1 MSKVKASGN
10 SRYELLYII
19 SNEFS
24 EDEVK
29 PIAEKVNNLIK
40 DNQGEIIRAEEWGK
54 KRLAYHIKKFQY
66 GYYNLVEFNLPGSSL
81 AKVERSIR
89 LANDI
94 LRHQI
99 VRKDPRKA
107 VKPRVVRET
116 EVVKPVKK
124 EEKTEKEKITDLKDL
139 DEKLDRILET
149 SDLI

>member
-1 MSKVKASGN
+1 MSKVKPSGN
-10 SRYELLYII
+10 PRYELLYII

-29 PIAEKVNNLIK
+29 PIALKVGNFIK
-40 DNQGEIIRAEEWGK
+40 EGGGEIIRAEEWGK
-54 KRLAYHIKKFQY
+54 KRLAYQIKKFNY
-66 GYYNLVEFNLPGSSL
+66 GYYNLVEFNLPGANL
-81 AKVERSIR
+81 AKLERSIR

-107 VKPRVVRET
+107 VKPRAIREA
-116 EVVKPVKK
+116 EIVKPVK
-124 EEKTEKEKITDLKDL
+124 EEKLEKEKRTDLKDL

-149 SDLI
+149 SDLL

>member
-1 MSKVKASGN
+1 MSKVKPSGN
-10 SRYELLYII
+10 PRYELLYII

-40 DNQGEIIRAEEWGK
+40 EGQGEIVRAESWGK
-54 KRLAYHIKKFQY
+54 KRLAYQIKKFNY
-66 GYYNLVEFNLPGSSL
+66 GYYNLVEFNLPGANL
-81 AKVERSIR
+81 AKLERSIR

-107 VKPRVVRET
+107 VKARVIRET
-116 EVVKPVKK
+116 EAVKPVK
-124 EEKTEKEKITDLKDL
+124 EEKLEKEKRTDLKDL

-149 SDLI
+149 SDLL

>member
-1 MSKVKASGN
+1 MSKVKPSGN
-10 SRYELLYII
+10 PRYELLYII

-29 PIAEKVNNLIK
+29 PIALKVSNFIK
-40 DNQGEIIRAEEWGK
+40 EGGGEIVRAEEWGK
-54 KRLAYHIKKFQY
+54 KRLAYQIKKFNY
-66 GYYNLVEFNLPGSSL
+66 GYYNLVEFNLPWVNL
-81 AKVERSIR
+81 AKLERSIR

-107 VKPRVVRET
+107 VKPRAIREA
-116 EVVKPVKK
+116 EIVKPVK
-124 EEKTEKEKITDLKDL
+124 EEKLEKEKRTDLKDL

-149 SDLI
+149 SDLL

>member
-1 MSKVKASGN
+1 MSKVKPSGD

-40 DNQGEIIRAEEWGK
+40 DSQGQIIRAEEWGK

-66 GYYNLVEFNLPGSSL
+66 GYYNLVEFTLSGANL
-81 AKVERSIR
+81 AKLERSIR

-99 VRKDPRKA
+99 VRKDARKA
-107 VKPRVVRET
+107 VKPRMIRET
-116 EVVKPVKK
+116 EVVKPVK
-124 EEKTEKEKITDLKDL
+124 EEKTEKEKITNLKDL

-149 SDLI
+149 SDLL

>member
-1 MSKVKASGN
+1 MSKVKSSGN
-10 SRYELLYII
+10 TRYELLYII

-24 EDEVK
+24 EEEVK

-40 DNQGEIIRAEEWGK
+40 ENQGEIIHIEEWGK

-66 GYYNLVEFNLPGSSL
+66 GYYNLVEFNLSGASL
-81 AKVERSIR
+81 AKLERSIR
-89 LANDI
+89 LATDI

-107 VKPRVVRET
+107 VKPRAIRET
-116 EVVKPVKK
+116 EPVKPAK
-124 EEKTEKEKITDLKDL
+124 EERLEKEKRTDLKDL

-149 SDLI
+149 SDLL

>member
-1 MSKVKASGN
+1 MSKVKPSGN
-10 SRYELLYII
+10 PRYELLYII

-40 DNQGEIIRAEEWGK
+40 ESQGDVVRSEEWGK
-54 KRLAYHIKKFQY
+54 KRLAYQIKKFNY
-66 GYYNLVEFNLPGSSL
+66 GYYNLVEFNLPAVNL
-81 AKVERSIR
+81 FKLERSIR

-99 VRKDPRKA
+99 VRKDPRKMA
-107 VKPRVVRET
+107 KARIIREVET
-116 EVVKPVKK
+116 IKPVK
-124 EEKTEKEKITDLKDL
+124 EEKSEKEKRADLKDL

-149 SDLI
+149 SDLL